1 MVADLSKLKSHP
13 DKFLI
18 SQKNGEKGHVDGV
31 IENVKKLTNS
41 KWAELIAIFHDLG
54 KINPNFQDKLEPNK
68 TIKGYSNHS
77 YLSAFSFFCAF
88 AGVKEN
94 CEKLNKW
101 IGADLSQND
110 LIILTVLIA
119 KHHGNLPNFSPE
131 DYAGAGA
138 NILSKLDNQNL
149 FKFLNKKVEL
159 PINEFAKHYFQ
170 TNDFQKLLLDE
181 RVQKGYMEGFVYDG
195 DKNSKPLDSFLNAQ
209 FAFASLLQADKSDA
223 AKFYNLIDDNYD
235 NVHSFCS
242 VYQKQLG
249 EYISKLNQDSTLNQL
264 RTKIRV
270 ESIVNIVEGLNKGKR
285 VFDLTSPTGSGKTLM
300 LLSLALEI
308 IKQNGDYRIIYAL
321 PFLSITEQ
329 VESEVLKIFSEI
341 QNFIQRIDSKS
352 ENKRFEALQESLD
365 GNPDEEKIREIN
377 LLDFQENAFAFP
389 FVITTFVRFFETLL
403 SNRNSELLKL
413 PNFSKSIFL
422 IDEIQSLPPRLY
434 GFFVAYLTKF
444 CEKFDCYA
452 IVSTATQPNFQLPD
466 KKLSIDSK
474 GKGNGRFM
482 KYTKDFFPN
491 YEKPY
496 PLLSLN
502 YFKDEIFNRYI
513 INFDKEPIDLRQLKD
528 KIISENKS
536 VLIILNTID
545 DTKELFK
552 LLEDDFQKNELSLLN
567 THFTPNHRKKKIE
580 IAKRRLETNQLTI
593 LISTQLIEAGVDI
606 DFPVLYRDFATVS
619 SIIQSAGRC
628 NRNGKLPELG
638 KVVLFKLM
646 KNGKNRSDL
655 IYRGKD
661 GEILRFTKESFTEK
675 TYQEKNL
682 INVQKEFFNR
692 IKDELNF
699 ATHSQSNISEEFH
712 FLQDIQ
718 EFQFGKIGK
727 FQLIDAKFYG
737 ETIQYFVPDDNEDN
751 KFENLL
757 NLQSEISEMFR
768 VKKIDKDKIRLKK
781 KLIEMHLKKMAGQ
794 IVSVR
799 LKNNSYKPL
808 LGNGKDYFGIFKI
821 SLSSY
826 SFEKGV
832 DLKGEDSIL

>member
-1 MVADLSKLKSHP
+1 MVADISKLKSHP

-31 IENVKKLTNS
+31 IENVKKLTHS

-54 KINPNFQDKLEPNK
+54 KVNPNFQDKLDPDK
-68 TIKGYSNHS
+68 TVKEYSNHS

-88 AGVKEN
+88 GGVREN
-94 CEKLNKW
+94 QKKLNEW
-101 IGADLSQND
+101 IGTDLLKND
-110 LIILTVLIA
+110 LIVLSVLIA

-131 DYAGAGA
+131 DNFGAGA
-138 NILSKLDNQNL
+138 HILSKQDNQNL
-149 FKFLNKKVEL
+149 FNFLNTKVEL
-159 PINEFAKHYFQ
+159 PINEFSKHYFE
-170 TNDFQKLLLDE
+170 TNDFQKLLLEE
-181 RVQKGYMEGFVYDG
+181 RVQKGYIEGFKFYSSE
-195 DKNSKPLDSFLNAQ
+195 NLKPLDSFLNAQ
-209 FAFASLLQADKSDA
+209 FAFASLLQADKTDA
-223 AKFYNLIDDNYD
+223 AKFYNLIDDNYK

-242 VYQKQLG
+242 IYQKQLDA
-249 EYISKLNQDSTLNQL
+249 YISKLNQNSILNQL
-264 RTKIRV
+264 RTKIRL
-270 ESIVNIVEGLNKGKR
+270 ESITSVVAGLNNNKR

-308 IKQNGDYRIIYAL
+308 IKKKGDYRIVYAL

-329 VESEVLKIFSEI
+329 VEVEVLKIFSEN
-341 QNFIQRIDSKS
+341 QDLIQRIDSKS
-352 ENKRFEALQESLD
+352 TNKRFEDLQKELD

-377 LLDFQENAFAFP
+377 LLDFQENTFAYP

-413 PNFSKSIFL
+413 PNFSKCIFL
-422 IDEIQSLPPRLY
+422 IDEIQSLPSRLY
-434 GFFVAYLTKF
+434 GFFVAYLAEF
-444 CEKFDCYA
+444 CAKFDCYA
-452 IVSTATQPNFQLPD
+452 IISTATQPNFQLPD
-466 KKLSIDSK
+466 KKLTIDST
-474 GKGNGRFM
+474 GNGNGRFM
-482 KYTKDFFPN
+482 KYAKDFFTN
-491 YEKPY
+491 YESPF
-496 PLLSLN
+496 PLLSLS
-502 YFKDEIFNRYI
+502 YFNNEIFNRYVV
-513 INFDKEPIDLRQLKD
+513 NFNKEPIDLLQLKG
-528 KIISENKS
+528 KIVAENKS

-552 LLEDDFQKNELSLLN
+552 LLEDDFQEEELLLLN

-580 IAKRRLETNQLTI
+580 LAKERLEKNQLII

-619 SIIQSAGRC
+619 SIIQSSGRC

-661 GEILRFTKESFTEK
+661 EEILRFTKESLTEK
-675 TYQEKNL
+675 TYPEKNL

-699 ATHSQSNISEEFH
+699 ATHSQSNVRQDFH

-718 EFQFGKIGK
+718 EFQFEKIGK
-727 FQLIDAKFYG
+727 FQLIDEKFYG
-737 ETIQYFVPDDNEDN
+737 ETIQYFVPDGNEDN
-751 KFENLL
+751 KFEILL
-757 NLQSEISEMFR
+757 NLQDEISELFR
-768 VKKIDKDKIRLKK
+768 EKKLDKDKIRLKK
-781 KLIEMHLKKMAGQ
+781 KFIEMHLKKMAGQ

-799 LKNNSYKPL
+799 LKSNNYKPL
-808 LGNGKDYFGIFKI
+808 LGNESDYFGIFKI

-832 DLKGEDSIL
+832 ELKGEECIL

>member
-1 MVADLSKLKSHP
+1 MVVDISKLKSHP

-18 SQKNGEKGHVDGV
+18 SQENGEKGHVDGV

-54 KINPNFQDKLEPNK
+54 KINPNFQDKLKPNR
-68 TIKGYSNHS
+68 IVKGYSNHA

-88 AGVKEN
+88 VGIEGN
-94 CEKLNKW
+94 REKLNKW

-131 DYAGAGA
+131 DYSGAGA
-138 NILSKLDNQNL
+138 HILSKQDNQNL
-149 FKFLNKKVEL
+149 FNFLNTKVEL
-159 PINEFAKHYFQ
+159 PINEFSKHYFQ
-170 TNDFQKLLLDE
+170 TDDFQYLLLVE
-181 RVQKGYMEGFVYDG
+181 GVQKGYIDRFVFDSH
-195 DKNSKPLDSFLNAQ
+195 KNSKPLESFLNAQ
-209 FAFASLLQADKSDA
+209 FAFASLLQADKTDA
-223 AKFYNLIDDNYD
+223 AKFYNLIDDNYN

-242 VYQKQLG
+242 IYKKQLG
-249 EYISKLNQDSTLNQL
+249 EYISKLNQDSALNQL
-264 RTKIRV
+264 RTKIRL
-270 ESIVNIVEGLNKGKR
+270 ESITNIVTGLNNDKR

-308 IKQNGDYRIIYAL
+308 IKRKGYYRIIYAL

-329 VESEVLKIFSEI
+329 VEAEVLKIFSEN
-341 QNFIQRIDSKS
+341 QDLIQRIDSKS
-352 ENKRFEALQESLD
+352 TNKRFEDLQEELD

-377 LLDFQENAFAFP
+377 LLDFQENTFAYP

-403 SNRNSELLKL
+403 SNRNLELLKL

-434 GFFVAYLTKF
+434 GFFVAYLTMF

-452 IVSTATQPNFQLPD
+452 IISTATQPNFELPD
-466 KKLSIDSK
+466 KKLSVNIN
-474 GKGNGRFM
+474 GIGNGKFV
-482 KYTKDFFPN
+482 KYAKDFFRD

-496 PLLSLN
+496 PLLSLT
-502 YFKDEIFNRYI
+502 YFEDEIFNRYV
-513 INFDKEPIDLRQLKD
+513 INFDKEPIDLLQLKE
-528 KIISENKS
+528 KIIAENTS
-536 VLIILNTID
+536 VLIIVNTID
-545 DTKELFK
+545 DTKDLFK
-552 LLEDDFQKNELSLLN
+552 LLEGGFHKDELLLLN
-567 THFTPNHRKKKIE
+567 THLTPNHRKKKIE
-580 IAKRRLETNQLTI
+580 LAKERLKKNQLII

-606 DFPVLYRDFATVS
+606 DFPVLYRDFATIA

-655 IYRGKD
+655 IYTGKD
-661 GEILRFTKESFTEK
+661 GEILRFTKESFTEI

-692 IKDELNF
+692 IKEELNF
-699 ATHSQSNISEEFH
+699 AIHSQSNVREDFH

-718 EFQFGKIGK
+718 EFQFEKIGK
-727 FQLIDAKFYG
+727 FQLIDEKFYG

-751 KFENLL
+751 KFEILL
-757 NLQSEISEMFR
+757 NLQDEISALFR
-768 VKKIDKDKIRLKK
+768 EKKLDKDKIRLKK
-781 KLIEMHLKKMAGQ
+781 KIIELHLKKMAGQ

-799 LKNNSYKPL
+799 LKNDIHKPL
-808 LGNGKDYFGIFKI
+808 LGNERDYFGIFKI

-832 DLKGEDSIL
+832 DLKGEECIL